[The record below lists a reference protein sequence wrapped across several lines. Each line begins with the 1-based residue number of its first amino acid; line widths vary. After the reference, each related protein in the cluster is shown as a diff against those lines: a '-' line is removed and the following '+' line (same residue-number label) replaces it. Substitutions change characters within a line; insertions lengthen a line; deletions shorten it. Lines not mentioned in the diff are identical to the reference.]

1 MPLATKHPVADH
13 IRERAM
19 FDEDQLQS
27 LLTAYRHMI
36 KKERWKAVDA
46 VEKAIY
52 AHRRDELERF
62 AERLEQHV
70 SSEGREQCLI

>member
-1 MPLATKHPVADH
+1 MPVVTKHPIATLM
-13 IRERAM
+13 RERAM
-19 FDEDQLQS
+19 FDEDELQS

-52 AHRRDELERF
+52 AHRRDELEAF
-62 AERLEQHV
+62 AYRLEQ
-70 SSEGREQCLI
+70 SGNNDDSA

>member
-1 MPLATKHPVADH
+1 MPVVTKHPMATH

-19 FDEDQLQS
+19 FDEDELQS

-36 KKERWKAVDA
+36 KKERWDA
-46 VEKAIY
+46 IDAIEKAIY

-62 AERLEQHV
+62 AEKLETDV
-70 SSEGREQCLI
+70 SSEDTNHA